1 LLPFLPSF
9 SLKKKALEKTL
20 LKKEE
25 KKKATR
31 RMLIQVARHK
41 ASRPMPIQ

>member
-25 KKKATR
+25 KKKSNKKNVDT
-31 RMLIQVARHK
+31 
-41 ASRPMPIQ
+41 SCPP